1 MERLLSVKEYEIIT
15 CNEDYIEAIRL
26 VSEKKVVLSPLISK
40 HFAFQDYPEAYRYID
55 ENRESTMKVIIN
67 VQE

>member
-1 MERLLSVKEYEIIT
+1 V
-15 CNEDYIEAIRL
+15 D
-26 VSEKKVVLSPLISK
+26 EKKVVLSPLISR
-40 HFAFQDYPEAYRYID
+40 HFAFRDYLKAYQYID

>member
-1 MERLLSVKEYEIIT
+1 MMYR
-15 CNEDYIEAIRL
+15 NQDYLDAIRL
-26 VSEKKVVLSPLISK
+26 VDEKKVALAPLISR
-40 HFAFQDYPEAYRYID
+40 HFAFRDYLKAYQYID

>member
-1 MERLLSVKEYEIIT
+1 M
-15 CNEDYIEAIRL
+15 N
-26 VSEKKVVLSPLISK
+26 EKKVVLSPLISS
-40 HFAFQDYPEAYRYID
+40 HFAFGDYLKAYQYID